1 MTRDRQRQLPLA
13 SAYQMRK
20 ALTHGYF
27 KVDFEI
33 VWNAIER
40 DLPSL
45 GRHIRAPWATEQAC
59 LGKESASLGPE
70 ARKLRVFR
78 PRPNDSQ
85 SQSSIPRCAGTPAL
99 KACLT
104 RRISVTV
111 SAMAMISCG
120 QLRPVSTTCTS

>member
-45 GRHIRAPWATEQAC
+45 GRHIRAA
-59 LGKESASLGPE
+59 LG
-70 ARKLRVFR
+70 
-78 PRPNDSQ
+78 N
-85 SQSSIPRCAGTPAL
+85 
-99 KACLT
+99 
-104 RRISVTV
+104 
-111 SAMAMISCG
+111 
-120 QLRPVSTTCTS
+120 